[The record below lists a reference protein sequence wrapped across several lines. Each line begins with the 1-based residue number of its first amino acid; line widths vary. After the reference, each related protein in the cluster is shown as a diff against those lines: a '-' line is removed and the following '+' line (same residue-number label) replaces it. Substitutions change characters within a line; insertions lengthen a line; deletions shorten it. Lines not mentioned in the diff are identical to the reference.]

1 MIIKDDNRFRNF
13 DDFEKHVLAA
23 SGAMQAVSVDVD
35 HVTPCRRCR
44 AEWHGGIVLLDGEVD
59 IYVDSEGLEII
70 ADDPRIAISAW
81 LGMNGHD
88 LLSERIPDS
97 MYAIRELRWASG
109 LQG

>member
-13 DDFEKHVLAA
+13 DDFEKKVLAA
-23 SGAMQAVSVDVD
+23 AEAMKAESVEVNQPSIC
-35 HVTPCRRCR
+35 TRCGC
-44 AEWHGGIVLLDGEVD
+44 EWHGGIALMDGEVD
-59 IYVDSEGLEII
+59 IYVDSEGLEIN
-70 ADDPRIAISAW
+70 ADDPWNAISAW

-97 MYAIRELRWASG
+97 MYAIREMRWASG